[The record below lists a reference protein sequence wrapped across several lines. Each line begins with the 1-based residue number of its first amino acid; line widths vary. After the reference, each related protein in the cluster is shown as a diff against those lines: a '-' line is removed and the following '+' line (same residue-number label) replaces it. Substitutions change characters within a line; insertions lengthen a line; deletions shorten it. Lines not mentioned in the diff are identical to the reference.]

1 MIFFFFI
8 GNKERL
14 IHFAI
19 NNIKWQVGFY
29 AGVFSVLYYCREIF
43 LQKIAARQAYN
54 ASQRDAL

>member
-1 MIFFFFI
+1 MNMIFFI
-8 GNKERL
+8 GNKERW
-14 IHFAI
+14 IIFAI

-29 AGVFSVLYYCREIF
+29 AGVFSVLYYCGEIF